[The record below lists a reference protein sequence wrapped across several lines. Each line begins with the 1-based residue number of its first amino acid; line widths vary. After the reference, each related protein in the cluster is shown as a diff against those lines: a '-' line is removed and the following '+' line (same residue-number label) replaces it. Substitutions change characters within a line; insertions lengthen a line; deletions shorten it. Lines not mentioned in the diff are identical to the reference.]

1 MIKLQPGI
9 ISGIRAATTG
19 YELGVYL
26 QKAVELEHSTIPP
39 YLTAMFS
46 LRPGANIEIANHI
59 RGIVIE
65 EMLHMTIAA
74 NILIAIGGAP
84 AINQPEFVPKYPGPL
99 PMNIGDLKV
108 GIEAFS
114 IDLVKNTFQD
124 IEEPEHPIP
133 VKQAFAMAVEYAT
146 IGQFYD
152 AIKDQIR
159 KLGESIFVQTS
170 TPPQVVDANWFDAD
184 RLFTIT
190 GVDTACRGIDVI
202 KREGEGTADSPFESP
217 EGIPAHFYRFGEIA
231 AGRELVKTDTGFAYA
246 GAPIPFDPNGVWPLR
261 PNCKIADFEPGTQ
274 ARTRIDAF
282 AYNYS
287 CLLNA
292 LHNSFN
298 GHPAQLDTAIG
309 LMYDLRV
316 SAVALMGTDTGD
328 GSHQTVGPSFEYV
341 ERQGGMPT
349 NPV

>member
-9 ISGIRAATTG
+9 ISGIRATSCG
-19 YELGVYL
+19 DELGTYL
-26 QKAVELEHSTIPP
+26 QNAIKLEHSTIPP

-46 LRPGANIEIANHI
+46 LRPGTNIEIANHI

-65 EMLHMTIAA
+65 EMLHMTIVA
-74 NILIAIGGAP
+74 NILIAIGGSP
-84 AINQPEFVPKYPGPL
+84 SINQADFVPKYPGPL

-108 GIEAFS
+108 GIQAFS
-114 IDLVKNTFQD
+114 IDLVKDTFKD

-133 VKQAFAMAVEYAT
+133 VKSPDAKAALEYAT

-159 KLGESIFVQTS
+159 ILGPSIFVQTS
-170 TPPQVVDANWFDAD
+170 APPQVVNPNWFGSD

-231 AGRELVKTDTGFAYA
+231 AGRELVKTETGFAYA
-246 GAPIPFDPNGVWPLR
+246 GSAIPFDAKGVWPLR
-261 PNCKIADFEPGTQ
+261 PNCKIADFKPGTQ
-274 ARTRIDAF
+274 ARMRIDAF

-287 CLLNA
+287 ALLNA
-292 LHNSFN
+292 LHNTFN
-298 GHPAQLDTAIG
+298 GDPSQLETAIG
-309 LMYDLRV
+309 LMYDLRT
-316 SAVALMGTDTGD
+316 SAVALMGTDVGD
-328 GSHQTVGPSFEYV
+328 GSGQTVGPSFEYV
-341 ERQGGMPT
+341 DRQGGMPT
-349 NPV
+349 A